1 MKLET
6 IYNDLVDIIKNDMS
20 VDKVIKLKEKL
31 EKAIREETCY
41 KTTSKTRVNAIKKV
55 ASKLEFRPAL
65 TGYGICDDF
74 KCVTDSYHAIMIH
87 EEKMPLKLVTTDK
100 ELADKVGH
108 ENCINATY
116 PDFKSFINF
125 DKTDYDVINLD
136 YDDIS
141 QFYKLHKKNAK
152 EDLYEISDKFYN
164 ITFIKNVIDVLGE
177 NTKAYISK
185 NEYRPLYVENEKG
198 ELGLVLPVKKY

>member
-6 IYNDLVDIIKNDMS
+6 IYNDLVDIMNSDMDFIKA
-20 VDKVIKLKEKL
+20 IKLRDKL
-31 EKAIREETCY
+31 EQVIREETCY
-41 KTTSKTRVNAIKKV
+41 KTTSKTRVNAIKRV
-55 ASKLEFRPAL
+55 ASKLELRPAL

-87 EEKMPLKLVTTDK
+87 EENMPLKLVTTDK

-125 DKTDYDVINLD
+125 DKADYDVTNLD

-152 EDLYEISDKFYN
+152 EDLYEINGKFYN
-164 ITFIKNVIDVLGE
+164 ITFIKNVIDVLGK

-185 NEYRPLYVENEKG
+185 NEYRPLYIENEKG
-198 ELGLVLPVKKY
+198 ELGLVLPIKKY